1 MRGLIVAGGWVAL
14 LLAACSGQPESLET
28 EIRAFVAKAESAAE
42 QRNASEL
49 RALIA
54 EDYLDA
60 QGHDRRTI
68 EQLIRLHVFRNQS
81 IHALTRIRAI
91 EFPEPERALVI
102 VMAALA
108 GQAVASADAL
118 AGVNANVYRF
128 DLELIRQGK
137 DDWRVRHAAWQ
148 PAALADF
155 W

>member
-1 MRGLIVAGGWVAL
+1 MRGLIVSGGWGVL
-14 LLAACSGQPESLET
+14 LLALAACSGQPESLET

-42 QRNASEL
+42 QRNSGEL

-60 QGHDRRTI
+60 QGHDRKTI

-91 EFPEPERALVI
+91 EFPEPERALVV

-108 GQAVASADAL
+108 GQPVASADEL
-118 AGVNANVYRF
+118 AGVNANVYQVLRA
-128 DLELIRQGK
+128 RP
-137 DDWRVRHAAWQ
+137 R
-148 PAALADF
+148 P
-155 W
+155 